1 QLYED
6 ITKAGISVWW
16 DEESLLAGQ
25 EREFEI
31 RKAIKN
37 CSYFITLLSRHSVS
51 EQGIIQK
58 EQKYAINCAD
68 ERPHGDIFIIPAK
81 IEPCESSY
89 ETHHKLV
96 WVNLFPEYK
105 SGIRKILE
113 VLKPEKEIP
122 LEILNP
128 YRGLEAFR
136 EQDSP
141 YYFGRDAV
149 IRNLQN
155 TVQKQPFVAVIGASG
170 SGKSSLVF
178 AGLTPCLKNPSES
191 SSGKE
196 WIIASF
202 RPKNQPFNNLALAL
216 IPLLYKD
223 KLEQA
228 EQLTKFTE
236 KLDKGNIGLS
246 QVVQLIIQ
254 EHVGKRFLLIADQF
268 EELYTLNPDKD
279 LQRRF
284 VDALLKGLS
293 ANDFTLLLTMRA
305 DFMGQAIAYTPF
317 AEALNVYKPV
327 ILPPMKE
334 TELRLAIEKPAG
346 KLGVRLEPGLA
357 DLILK
362 DLGNEPGNLPL
373 LEFALTQLWE
383 QQTFRQLTHE
393 AYKNI
398 GGVNQALAR
407 YADSVYAEFTEEE
420 QKQIRQIFVQLVNPG
435 QGTEDTRQVATF
447 EQVKEENRNL
457 ITKLA
462 DKRLIVTGRNEETKQ
477 KTVEVVHEA
486 LIRYWQPLK
495 NWVGEDR
502 EFRVWQE
509 RLRSTIKQWNEK
521 NQDEGALLRG
531 ASLTEAEEKL
541 NQYAEKI
548 NPVEIAYVEVSIAL
562 REKEIK
568 EKERARR
575 EREKLRL
582 GVNWVFGVS
591 LVVALIFSGE
601 IWLKSRESNRNLQQA
616 KINEIEAN
624 RNLQQAKINEVEALS
639 QSSYVLLL
647 SGGNDLEALI
657 ASVKAGKRAKQVNLS
672 AELKHQMLSNF
683 REVIYGVREI
693 NRLKGFAGSVA
704 FSPDGKKFAS
714 GKLWDIAEGRQLAV
728 LTGHSV
734 VFDPDGKVLV
744 LEKSDKTIKLFDIE
758 EKKQIAQLT
767 GRTYRFLNF
776 AFSLDG
782 KMLAVG
788 YYSIFAENSTIM
800 LWDTQRKKEIAEI
813 KGHTSQVEN
822 IAFSPDGKMLA
833 FESDRT
839 IRIWNIAERKQIAEL
854 KEHTS
859 SFLTSSSIA
868 FSPDGK
874 MIASGS
880 DDKTIKLWSIAEK
893 KQITVLTGHTDSVN
907 TVAFSPD
914 GKILASGSDDN
925 TIKLWDI
932 AGKKQITELTGHAD
946 DVKNVAF
953 SPDGKMLASG
963 SDDNTIKL
971 WDIAGKKQITELTGH
986 TDDVKNVAFSPGG
999 QMLASRGDDR
1009 TIKLWSIIEK
1019 KQIAQLARHSVNT
1032 FAFSPNRKLLAS
1044 EDNDNTIILW
1054 DIAAKKQI
1062 AQLTGHTS
1070 IAFSS
1075 DGKIF
1080 VSTTHDNAI
1089 RLWDIAE
1096 NKQIAE
1102 LKGHTSPI
1110 LSVAFSPDG
1119 KIFASGS
1126 SDRSVIIWGIT
1137 EKKQITELLHDGLKA
1152 PGTDDVKI
1160 PWTYD
1165 LIVAFSPDG
1174 KMLASGSG
1182 GRSVKLWDI
1191 AEKKQITELTGH
1203 ADSVNT
1209 FAFSPDGKMLASGCE
1224 DNTIKLWDIA
1234 EKKQIAELTGHTDEV
1249 NSVAF
1254 SPDEKMLAS
1263 GSNDNTIKLW
1273 NMEYYNSDLDGLLKH
1288 ACNQLSP
1295 YLKHNPDVS
1304 EEDKTLCDDI
1314 LSEPQIHTD

>member
-1 QLYED
+1 MNSKTSPKTVFLSYARQDRICAKQLYED

-178 AGLTPCLKNPSES
+178 AGSTPCLKNPSES

-228 EQLTKFTE
+228 EQLTKFAE

-284 VDALLKGLS
+284 ADALLKGLS

-334 TELRLAIEKPAG
+334 TELRLAIEKPAE

-383 QQTFRQLTHE
+383 RQTFRQLTHE

-407 YADSVYAEFTEEE
+407 YADEVYAEFTEEE

-447 EQVKEENRNL
+447 EQIKEENRIL
-457 ITKLA
+457 VAKLA
-462 DKRLIVTGRNEETKQ
+462 DKRLIITGRNEETKQ
-477 KTVEVVHEA
+477 ESVEVVHEA

-495 NWVGEDR
+495 NWMDEDR
-502 EFRVWQE
+502 EFRTWQNNIRQLIRE
-509 RLRSTIKQWNEK
+509 WEQTGK
-521 NQDEGALLRG
+521 DDGALLRG
-531 ASLTEAEEKL
+531 AKLADAEENIKKYEGVLTELEKVYIKNSISLRENEIADKERQRRKLEYLLNKSESNELIALIESSHALFLSNNELESLIAGIKAAKKSKKL
-541 NQYAEKI
+541 NISKELKNKI
-548 NPVEIAYVEVSIAL
+548 ICNLRDIVNNIQEIYRLEGHSKYV
-562 REKEIK
+562 
-568 EKERARR
+568 
-575 EREKLRL
+575 
-582 GVNWVFGVS
+582 
-591 LVVALIFSGE
+591 FSVDFRPDGE
-601 IWLKSRESNRNLQQA
+601 ILASGSEDGTVKFWQIRNGKEVGRIKTGYPITSVNYSLKKNFFAFGRKDGIVNLYNLKSDANSELQKHSKDVYCVSFNRNGTILA
-616 KINEIEAN
+616 T
-624 RNLQQAKINEVEALS
+624 
-639 QSSYVLLL
+639 
-647 SGGNDLEALI
+647 SGGD
-657 ASVKAGKRAKQVNLS
+657 
-672 AELKHQMLSNF
+672 
-683 REVIYGVREI
+683 
-693 NRLKGFAGSVA
+693 
-704 FSPDGKKFAS
+704 
-714 GKLWDIAEGRQLAV
+714 
-728 LTGHSV
+728 
-734 VFDPDGKVLV
+734 
-744 LEKSDKTIKLFDIE
+744 KSIC
-758 EKKQIAQLT
+758 
-767 GRTYRFLNF
+767 
-776 AFSLDG
+776 
-782 KMLAVG
+782 
-788 YYSIFAENSTIM
+788 
-800 LWDTQRKKEIAEI
+800 LWDTQNKNEIF
-813 KGHTSQVEN
+813 TLSC
-822 IAFSPDGKMLA
+822 D
-833 FESDRT
+833 SDEVRCVD
-839 IRIWNIAERKQIAEL
+839 
-854 KEHTS
+854 
-859 SFLTSSSIA
+859 F
-868 FSPDGK
+868 G
-874 MIASGS
+874 
-880 DDKTIKLWSIAEK
+880 
-893 KQITVLTGHTDSVN
+893 
-907 TVAFSPD
+907 PD
-914 GKILASGSDDN
+914 GKILASGTNDN
-925 TIKLWDI
+925 KIILWSIEDR
-932 AGKKQITELTGHAD
+932 TEIRTLVGHSKG
-946 DVKNVAF
+946 VFCLEF
-953 SPDGKMLASG
+953 SPNGKILASG
-963 SDDNTIKL
+963 SIDK
-971 WDIAGKKQITELTGH
+971 
-986 TDDVKNVAFSPGG
+986 
-999 QMLASRGDDR
+999 
-1009 TIKLWSIIEK
+1009 
-1019 KQIAQLARHSVNT
+1019 
-1032 FAFSPNRKLLAS
+1032 
-1044 EDNDNTIILW
+1044 TIILW
-1054 DIAAKKQI
+1054 DIATKKEVKR
-1062 AQLTGHTS
+1062 LKGHS
-1070 IAFSS
+1070 DSVWSLNFSH
-1075 DGKIF
+1075 DGKILASGSF
-1080 VSTTHDNAI
+1080 DKTIKLWNIETGTEIKTIKGHTHPVWNVKFSPDNEILASGSFDNSI
-1089 RLWDIAE
+1089 RIWKVADNNILVNI
-1096 NKQIAE
+1096 
-1102 LKGHTSPI
+1102 LKGHEDTI
-1110 LSVAFSPDG
+1110 RWANFSPDDEMV
-1119 KIFASGS
+1119 ASGS
-1126 SDRSVIIWGIT
+1126 SDKNIILWDLTKGYQQPVKT
-1137 EKKQITELLHDGLKA
+1137 VLKGHSNYVYYVDFNPDGKILISGSKDTTVKLWDVNKRKEILTLNA
-1152 PGTDDVKI
+1152 HNSTVYCVKFNPCNGKIFATGSTDNTIKI
-1160 PWTYD
+1160 WEIQNRKISLNCVWKIKFSKFGKMD
-1165 LIVAFSPDG
+1165 FSPDG
-1174 KMLASGSG
+1174 RILSSGCGDGTIRLLDIQKRRELKPLKGHSLSVYCVKFSHDGKFLFSGSRDNTVIIWNTGDWNTKSILKGHSHSVASLDVTRNGNFLASGS
-1182 GRSVKLWDI
+1182 WD
-1191 AEKKQITELTGH
+1191 H
-1203 ADSVNT
+1203 
-1209 FAFSPDGKMLASGCE
+1209 
-1224 DNTIKLWDIA
+1224 TIKLWKVEDGIEINA
-1234 EKKQIAELTGHTDEV
+1234 LQRHTEGVHSV
-1249 NSVAF
+1249 NF
-1254 SPDEKMLAS
+1254 SSNNDNLLIS
-1263 GSNDNTIKLW
+1263 GSADKTIGLW
-1273 NMEYYNSDLDGLLKH
+1273 DLRNITNMDLDNLLLQGAKWINGH
-1288 ACNQLSP
+1288 
-1295 YLKHNPDVS
+1295 LKYNPNVN
-1304 EEDKTLCDDI
+1304 EEDRALCDDI